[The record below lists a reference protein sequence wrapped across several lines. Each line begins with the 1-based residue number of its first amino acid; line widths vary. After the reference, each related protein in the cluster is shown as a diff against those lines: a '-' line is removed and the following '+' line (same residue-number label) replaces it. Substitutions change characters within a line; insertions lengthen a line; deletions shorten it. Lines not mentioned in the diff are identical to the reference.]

1 MDDYPRNPNG
11 QNTQN
16 TKKFLH
22 PVHLCDLFATC
33 ERSSPSLLFWSL
45 IQTELLPR
53 SHTFL
58 SDTTWRKH
66 FAGTAH
72 PGSKDQSEHRLSTKH
87 VPLLSATTPSLA
99 FPTWRTFKVPT
110 LLFASLKPLPHQTQA
125 NCLGFLSAR
134 PLPLPRPSYLL
145 YDYGVISRFWCRYDT
160 NFHCAFLQ
168 LHIFMLPPQPLHR
181 HGQPS
186 KPSSLE
192 EKHLMGIRP
201 AEPGEPCSLRPNVSN
216 WGSQRHS
223 LGTFLD

>member
-1 MDDYPRNPNG
+1 M
-11 QNTQN
+11 
-16 TKKFLH
+16 FLH
-22 PVHLCDLFATC
+22 PVHLWNLFATC

-45 IQTELLPR
+45 IQTEFLPR